1 MKISRTQLRET
12 VKAIL
17 SEMPMATGDSPLE
30 GYLKDR
36 LGADIAGILMDGVSR
51 LMPEDQMRLQELA
64 KQMVVNEQQ
73 CGNRGDSGREH
84 AEIELE
90 QIIRMLVERGY
101 DPQEIMSI
109 VEETIEMA
117 NYDEQTGIPSLGGPE
132 NPYEKY
138 SSREPMMEKGMSG
151 DDMRRHVEKDMGLP
165 PGSIKSQE
173 ELEQAEKERKE
184 KLATMPKNKVA
195 PKPRPKKPYGGGS
208 KYRPYGRST

>member
-73 CGNRGDSGREH
+73 CGNRNDSMVSN

-90 QIIRMLVERGY
+90 QTIRMLVERGY
-101 DPQEIMSI
+101 DQ
-109 VEETIEMA
+109 
-117 NYDEQTGIPSLGGPE
+117 
-132 NPYEKY
+132 
-138 SSREPMMEKGMSG
+138 
-151 DDMRRHVEKDMGLP
+151 
-165 PGSIKSQE
+165 
-173 ELEQAEKERKE
+173 KERKE
-184 KLATMPKNKVA
+184 KLAAMPKNKVA